1 VTALRN
7 PAAAAEVDAPRP
19 SGPRPLLLEAFLAAN
34 TPPAGIDLGT
44 AVLTCVAAGRA
55 RAGMKEEGVVIEVA
69 PAGQWVRSDRVIIR
83 RNCLASRSSATRYV
97 VQCRDCRVLRFG
109 AELQVISH

>member
-1 VTALRN
+1 VTALR
-7 PAAAAEVDAPRP
+7 AAPPQVDGALKGR
-19 SGPRPLLLEAFLAAN
+19 RPLTLEEFVAAN
-34 TPPAGIDLGT
+34 TAPAGIDLGT
-44 AVLTCVAAGRA
+44 AVLTCVAGGWA
-55 RAGMKEEGVVIEVA
+55 RAGMREEGVVIEVA
-69 PAGQWVRSDRVIIR
+69 PAGQWVRSAGVIFR